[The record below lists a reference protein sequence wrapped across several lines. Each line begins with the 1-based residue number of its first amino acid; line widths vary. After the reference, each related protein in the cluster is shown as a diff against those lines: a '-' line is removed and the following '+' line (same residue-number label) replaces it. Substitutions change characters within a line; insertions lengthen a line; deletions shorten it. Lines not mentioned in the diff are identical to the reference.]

1 VAFPN
6 FGPAPDIRL
15 PMRTVDRPFPDGRL
29 ERPCMQTPLKDIVFE
44 MRSLEPFPGVAA
56 RVMELAGRPDV
67 VPSDVIAL
75 VQTDA
80 GITSKVLKL
89 CNSAYFGFQR
99 EIASMHE
106 AGNRLGVTTLV
117 NLVMTSSAG
126 KYFRDYGGAS
136 ADALARLWK
145 RSVATAIMARLV
157 AQKHRRCD
165 PEQAYTAGLLQNIG
179 SMVLERHMSDA
190 RFAIRAVA
198 KSGCTVIEAEKRT
211 LGLHHAE
218 IGARLCTKWGL
229 PELLVDTIRYHHAPE
244 MATVN
249 KLLAATSHLA
259 EHLTDT
265 LLAQEQPAGPGQ
277 DPELLYDLAPVAL
290 QVTHVTE
297 RDFEGLQERLRSE
310 LERAS
315 EFLDG

>member
-1 VAFPN
+1 
-6 FGPAPDIRL
+6 
-15 PMRTVDRPFPDGRL
+15 
-29 ERPCMQTPLKDIVFE
+29 MQTPLKDIVFE
-44 MRSLEPFPGVAA
+44 MRSLEPFPGVAT
-56 RVMELAGRPDV
+56 RVLELAGQPDV
-67 VPSDVIAL
+67 VPGDVIKL

-99 EIASMHE
+99 DIASMHE
-106 AGNRLGVTTLV
+106 AGNRLGLTTLV

-136 ADALARLWK
+136 AQSQERLWR
-145 RSVATAIMARLV
+145 RSVATAIAARIV
-157 AQKHRRCD
+157 AKKHRRTD
-165 PEQAYTAGLLQNIG
+165 PEQAYTAGLLENIG
-179 SMVLERHMSDA
+179 SMVLARHMGDA

-229 PELLVDTIRYHHAPE
+229 PEVLINSIRYHHAPE
-244 MATVN
+244 TAGGD
-249 KLLAATSHLA
+249 KLLAATAHLA

-265 LLAQEQPAGPGQ
+265 MFAIDSPNAPG
-277 DPELLYDLAPVAL
+277 DEADLTYDLAPTAL
-290 QVTHVTE
+290 QLTNLSA
-297 RDFEGLQERLRSE
+297 DDLFPLQDQLRAE
-310 LERAS
+310 LERAKD
-315 EFLDG
+315 FLTG

>member
-1 VAFPN
+1 
-6 FGPAPDIRL
+6 
-15 PMRTVDRPFPDGRL
+15 
-29 ERPCMQTPLKDIVFE
+29 MQTPLKDIVFE

-56 RVMELAGRPDV
+56 RVLELAGRPDV
-67 VPSDVIAL
+67 VPSDVIQL

-99 EIASMHE
+99 DIASMHE
-106 AGNRLGVTTLV
+106 AGNRLGLTTLV

-126 KYFRDYGGAS
+126 KYFRDYGGTS
-136 ADALARLWK
+136 AESQARLWR
-145 RSVATAIMARLV
+145 RSVATAISARLV
-157 AQKHRRCD
+157 ARKHGRTD
-165 PEQAYTAGLLQNIG
+165 PEQAYTAGLLENIG
-179 SMVLERHMSDA
+179 SMVLERHMGDA

-229 PELLVDTIRYHHAPE
+229 PEILINTIRYHHAPE
-244 MATVN
+244 VAHGDKILTAT
-249 KLLAATSHLA
+249 AHLA

-265 LLAQEQPAGPGQ
+265 TFAIDSPPAPGEEP
-277 DPELLYDLAPVAL
+277 DLTYDLSPAAL
-290 QVTHVTE
+290 QLTNLRE
-297 RDFEGLQERLRSE
+297 SDLPPLQDLLRAE
-310 LERAS
+310 LERAKA
-315 EFLDG
+315 FMDG

>member
-1 VAFPN
+1 
-6 FGPAPDIRL
+6 
-15 PMRTVDRPFPDGRL
+15 
-29 ERPCMQTPLKDIVFE
+29 MQPPLKDIVFE

-56 RVMELAGRPDV
+56 RVLELAGRPDV
-67 VPSDVIAL
+67 VPSEVIAL
-75 VQTDA
+75 VQTDP

-136 ADALARLWK
+136 EDSQARLWR
-145 RSVATAIMARLV
+145 RSVATAISARLV
-157 AQKHRRCD
+157 AQKHRRSD
-165 PEQAYTAGLLQNIG
+165 PEQAYTVGLLANIG
-179 SMVLERHMSDA
+179 AMVLERHMTEA

-229 PELLVDTIRYHHAPE
+229 PEVLIDSIRFHHSPDK
-244 MATVN
+244 ATAD
-249 KLLAATSHLA
+249 KLLAATAAVAENITDLA
-259 EHLTDT
+259 FAED
-265 LLAQEQPAGPGQ
+265 
-277 DPELLYDLAPVAL
+277 DPSPDGELVYDLSPAAL
-290 QVTHVTE
+290 QLTGLRE
-297 RDFEGLQERLRSE
+297 ADFGQITERLRAE
-310 LERAS
+310 LERAK
-315 EFLDG
+315 EFLNG

>member
-1 VAFPN
+1 
-6 FGPAPDIRL
+6 
-15 PMRTVDRPFPDGRL
+15 
-29 ERPCMQTPLKDIVFE
+29 MQTPLKDIVFE

-56 RVMELAGRPDV
+56 RVLELAGKADV
-67 VPSDVIAL
+67 VPGDVIEL

-136 ADALARLWK
+136 ADAQARLWK
-145 RSVATAIMARLV
+145 RSVATAIGARLV
-157 AQKHRRCD
+157 AQKHRKTD
-165 PEQAYTAGLLQNIG
+165 PEQAYTAGLLENIG
-179 SMVLERHMSDA
+179 TMVLERHMEDA

-198 KSGCTVIEAEKRT
+198 KSGCTMIEAEKRT

-229 PELLVDTIRYHHAPE
+229 PDVLVDTIRYHHMPE
-244 MATVN
+244 NATVD
-249 KLLAATSHLA
+249 KPLAATSHLA
-259 EHLTDT
+259 EILTDRALT
-265 LLAQEQPAGPGQ
+265 LLS
-277 DPELLYDLAPVAL
+277 PEESDLELTYDLSPSAL
-290 QVTHVTE
+290 QLTGLRE
-297 RDFEGLQERLRSE
+297 PDFPPLIERLTQE
-310 LERAS
+310 LERAK
-315 EFLDG
+315 EFLDR